1 MFDPNLMN
9 AANARHQHQLQASL
23 KQYEIQQ
30 HTAAGPVPSAS
41 TPSPL
46 RGSLFTRLGH
56 WLVACGQWLE
66 THDPLSKILS
76 SI

>member
-9 AANARHQHQLQASL
+9 AANARHEHQLKASL

-30 HTAAGPVPSAS
+30 KMVAKHVPPTATALPSQA
-41 TPSPL
+41 T
-46 RGSLFTRLGH
+46 LFSQLGY
-56 WLVACGQWLE
+56 WLIACGQWLQ
-66 THDPLSKILS
+66 THDPLSKSQS